1 MKLVWSER
9 SKERIRDLC
18 RYIARHFYADY
29 ARTLRSD
36 VIATAKRAAQDP
48 EAYPEAFP
56 EIERPEIRKILCA
69 SHRHYVY
76 YQILSD
82 RIEVMSVMHTL
93 QEVKSLADL

>member
-9 SKERIRDLC
+9 SKQRLRDLC

-36 VIATAKRAAQDP
+36 VIASAKRAAQDP
-48 EAYPEAFP
+48 EAHPEAFP
-56 EIERPEIRKILCA
+56 ELDRPEIRKILCA
-69 SHRHYVY
+69 SRRHYVY
-76 YQILSD
+76 YRIMTD

-93 QEVKSLADL
+93 QDVQSLADL